1 MLDMLDKLERYGI
14 DGHPSEHGIFR
25 ISVRAVGPSVGDLAS
40 GAFRLPTHKWL
51 NPLTQTHRNILMRL
65 GRHDNDFE
73 ARAEEDDNRTQMI
86 NAFWEMNG
94 QTNIEMAGRSDVIQ
108 FWIRYLADKGPRE
121 MDPFSMEI

>member
-1 MLDMLDKLERYGI
+1 MSVFLARRGGY
-14 DGHPSEHGIFR
+14 EHKRRRFGGNIK
-25 ISVRAVGPSVGDLAS
+25 
-40 GAFRLPTHKWL
+40 KWW
-51 NPLTQTHRNILMRL
+51 QFEKSKGSIESTHRNILMRL